1 MKLTLSS
8 ATAALLLA
16 SANGFSVSY
25 LNNLPGST
33 AAPQKYDPNTPSL
46 VSALETGYSGST
58 AAPPAESNA
67 APTSA
72 EYLKS
77 MGGSAP
83 QKYTEAPLKVAAP
96 KPGDYLSAVGSGASA
111 SASSY
116 ASYSAP
122 AAPAAP
128 AASFAAPAAPAVSYA
143 SSTSAAPQKYVEPPL
158 KVAAP

>member
-72 EYLKS
+72 EYLKA
-77 MGGSAP
+77 MGGSGP

-96 KPGDYLSAVGSGASA
+96 KPGDYLSAVTSGASA
-111 SASSY
+111 SI
-116 ASYSAP
+116 AP
-122 AAPAAP
+122 AAAAP
-128 AASFAAPAAPAVSYA
+128 ST
-143 SSTSAAPQKYVEPPL
+143 TSATTAKI
-158 KVAAP
+158 AADGSPVHYHTHNHNHNHEHHHHHTHVHNH